1 MKLLKKIGNKILK
14 IMILIKIIIT
24 SLLYKNR
31 LYIIGTPIHGNIG
44 DQAILIAEKRF
55 LKDKFSKYKIIEIES
70 NMLNKHIKLLKKIIK
85 KNFILISGGGFLGNL
100 WLNEED
106 MFRKVL
112 INFPQNNVI
121 VFPQTIF
128 FSNDEEGLRTLQESI
143 KIYSNHQHLT
153 ICCRE
158 KYSYDFMKD
167 NFNKV
172 NIMLIPD
179 MVLYLK
185 PQNLNSVRNDILFCL
200 RKDKE
205 KINYHLD
212 ETINELKKDYSIFI
226 TDTVI
231 NKSIYSFNRNKILL
245 KKLQEFSQY
254 KLVVTDRLHG
264 MIFAYL
270 TKTPCLVLENKSY
283 KIRGVYEW
291 LKDIDYIKLTND
303 KNLKKDLR
311 DFNKRSF
318 NFNNGD
324 YTVKYNELEK
334 LIDIKL
340 KGE

>member
-1 MKLLKKIGNKILK
+1 
-14 IMILIKIIIT
+14 
-24 SLLYKNR
+24 
-31 LYIIGTPIHGNIG
+31 
-44 DQAILIAEKRF
+44 
-55 LKDKFSKYKIIEIES
+55 
-70 NMLNKHIKLLKKIIK
+70 MLNKHIKLLKKIIK

>member
-153 ICCRE
+153 ICSRE

-212 ETINELKKDYSIFI
+212 ETINELKKDYF
-226 TDTVI
+226 
-231 NKSIYSFNRNKILL
+231 LL
-245 KKLQEFSQY
+245 IE
-254 KLVVTDRLHG
+254 
-264 MIFAYL
+264 
-270 TKTPCLVLENKSY
+270 
-283 KIRGVYEW
+283 
-291 LKDIDYIKLTND
+291 IK
-303 KNLKKDLR
+303 
-311 DFNKRSF
+311 
-318 NFNNGD
+318 
-324 YTVKYNELEK
+324 YY
-334 LIDIKL
+334 
-340 KGE
+340 